1 MSATTDEPLSTL
13 AEEKKEGDTASAMSV
28 WSRFAKMDSALQR
41 GLDNSFAF
49 VFGGKIVAAEVEE
62 ALKQC
67 AEDEAVTTYEGY
79 VEVPNQFEVMVGKKD
94 FSNLQ
99 ETSPELPWDF
109 ADRLARY
116 FRNQNWS
123 PAGPVVVKLVQAK
136 GLRTGQLKSH
146 CIRSQRPEDESGFYG
161 MPEDAD
167 AVESED
173 SGSFE
178 EHSFE
183 QQPEDHDHDQQD
195 HHYSSTPH
203 RNEPADHQPAE
214 TNGYMNSDH
223 HNSPGAASAAG
234 AATGAAAGYAA
245 VTPTSAAHH
254 VDMPKAAALP
264 AEDSAKYSA
273 ETTTFDSPTETAA
286 ANAPEETRAPAASQP
301 TVSLLLQ
308 DGSSRT
314 YLVRDGS
321 NIIGRSND
329 ADFRL
334 PDTGVS
340 RQHAEVTWNG
350 HDAVITDLQS
360 TNGTTV
366 NDVPV
371 DNWLLADGD
380 VITVGHSYIEVRITN
395 N

>member
-1 MSATTDEPLSTL
+1 MPADTDELLRIL
-13 AEEKKEGDTASAMSV
+13 AEDKKEGDTASAMSV

-109 ADRLARY
+109 ADRLTRY

-136 GLRTGQLKSH
+136 GLRTGQLKST
-146 CIRSQRPEDESGFYG
+146 CVRAQRPEDESGFYG
-161 MPEDAD
+161 MPDDAAD
-167 AVESED
+167 VEFDESIATHAPSSYEIHD
-173 SGSFE
+173 PDE
-178 EHSFE
+178 PAAHS
-183 QQPEDHDHDQQD
+183 PQD
-195 HHYSSTPH
+195 HTSSSTPRQH
-203 RNEPADHQPAE
+203 EPADHQPAE
-214 TNGYMNSDH
+214 TNGHMNSDH
-223 HNSPGAASAAG
+223 HNSHGAAASAG
-234 AATGAAAGYAA
+234 AAYGAA
-245 VTPTSAAHH
+245 TPTSAAHRS
-254 VDMPKAAALP
+254 DLPKAAALP
-264 AEDSAKYSA
+264 AEDSGEHAS
-273 ETTTFDSPTETAA
+273 ETTIFASHTETPSSNLPADSA
-286 ANAPEETRAPAASQP
+286 SPAAPAEP

-314 YLVRDGS
+314 FLVQNGS

-340 RQHAEVTWNG
+340 RQHAEVTWDG
-350 HDAVITDLQS
+350 QDAVITDLQS